1 MKHTEETYIL
11 KLEKS
16 APEIKD
22 LEGFKW
28 YLVSTQSNC
37 ESKARKNIAAR
48 AVLMDVT
55 DNIDQIIFP
64 YYEKEVRNP
73 SGTKRKKIMK
83 IYNNYLFIYAKM
95 DEKVY
100 EVIKHADKVTGF
112 VQSGKNL
119 IEGLPKPI
127 MLHEVKNALKK
138 MEEFKEGVISLSKFK
153 EGDQVKILEGIFK
166 DHIGTVDKIDGDLVT
181 VSVFVLGKSTDMNIA
196 QKNIEKVE

>member
-11 KLEKS
+11 KLEKE

-48 AVLMDVT
+48 AVLMGVEDK
-55 DNIDQIIFP
+55 IDQIIYP
-64 YYEKEVRNP
+64 SYEKEVRNP
-73 SGTKRKKIMK
+73 SGTKRKKVMK
-83 IYNNYLFIYAKM
+83 IYNNYLFIYANM

-112 VQSGKNL
+112 VQAGKNL
-119 IEGLPKPI
+119 LEGLPRPI
-127 MLHEVKNALKK
+127 QVHEVRNALKK
-138 MEEFKEGVISLSKFK
+138 MDEFKEGVINLSKFK
-153 EGDQVKILEGIFK
+153 EGDEVKILDGIFK
-166 DHIGTVDKIDGDLVT
+166 DHVGTVKSIDGDIYE
-181 VSVFVLGKSTDMNIA
+181 VSVFVLGRSTEINLS
-196 QKNIEKVE
+196 QKNMEKVE